1 MAGMDAR
8 VKITV
13 TAMVAGADHVLA
25 MDVPQG
31 RQTLEEL
38 HQLARSVAGAA
49 GVLGERTSAVSVD
62 VEFLSER
69 LA

>member
-1 MAGMDAR
+1 MDAR
-8 VKITV
+8 VKVTV

-25 MDVPQG
+25 IDVPRD

-49 GVLGERTSAVSVD
+49 GVLGERTSAVAVD
-62 VEFLSER
+62 VNFLSER